1 MIERVTRQFDP
12 ADPTSPIAKHNA
24 ELTRQQ
30 RDLSQN
36 LERNHRDLEAM
47 VVELTAAVRATHAAA
62 EASTATAKL
71 TPLKG
76 GTFEQQV
83 HDLMAEIAAG
93 LGEEYSPTGAR
104 PGALPRSKKGDGVL
118 AVDGGAVNI
127 VVETTDSKRTSWN
140 EYLHEAERN
149 RTALASL
156 GLVRNPDQLGG
167 RTLQVLGARRI
178 VMAFDPETDDAAI
191 LRTVVQMLRLA
202 AIAANVRQDNA
213 EIETAREK
221 LTEAIDLLG
230 RIDEIK
236 RFSGLVTTNAARI
249 DKEAQALRAGLDR
262 LLGQAIDALSGAME
276 GDAAAA

>member
-1 MIERVTRQFDP
+1 M
-12 ADPTSPIAKHNA
+12 
-24 ELTRQQ
+24 
-30 RDLSQN
+30 
-36 LERNHRDLEAM
+36 
-47 VVELTAAVRATHAAA
+47 
-62 EASTATAKL
+62 
-71 TPLKG
+71 
-76 GTFEQQV
+76 
-83 HDLMAEIAAG
+83 
-93 LGEEYSPTGAR
+93 
-104 PGALPRSKKGDGVL
+104 
-118 AVDGGAVNI
+118 
-127 VVETTDSKRTSWN
+127 
-140 EYLHEAERN
+140 
-149 RTALASL
+149 ASL
-156 GLVRNPDQLGG
+156 GLDRNPDQLGG

-262 LLGQAIDALSGAME
+262 LLGQAMDALSGAME